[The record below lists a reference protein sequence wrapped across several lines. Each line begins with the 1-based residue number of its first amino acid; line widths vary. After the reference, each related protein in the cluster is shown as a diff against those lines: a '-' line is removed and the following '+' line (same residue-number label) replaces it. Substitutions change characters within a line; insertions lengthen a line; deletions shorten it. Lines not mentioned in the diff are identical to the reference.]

1 MIEVL
6 VSRLGLDSATN
17 SYVVVLQERGGTRL
31 LPIWIGQPEAE
42 SIVRHMHNVKG
53 VRPLT
58 HDLVRNLILGM
69 GAQLRRVQ
77 ITRVEKST
85 YYAELQLQ
93 AGESLVHIDA
103 HDVIGAEE
111 VQLREVGVLLDA
123 RDLHAPEHAT
133 EADDDALAEIMRQ
146 RARALDVLHLH
157 HDRLRFRLPDP
168 DRQQPFSLSFA
179 EDHDEA
185 LVALVHAEARDDDFD
200 HHTVESNPPRARC
213 SSVVRRLSAISC

>member
-53 VRPLT
+53 MRPLT

-69 GAQLRRVQ
+69 GAQLKRVH

-85 YYAELQLQ
+85 YYAELQIQ
-93 AGESLVHIDA
+93 RGETLVHIDA
-103 HDVIGAEE
+103 RPSDSIAIA
-111 VQLREVGVLLDA
+111 LRLAAPIYAADDLLVE
-123 RDLHAPEHAT
+123 P
-133 EADDDALAEIMRQ
+133 ADDDEEEESG
-146 RARALDVLHLH
+146 
-157 HDRLRFRLPDP
+157 DP
-168 DRQQPFSLSFA
+168 PGIGESA
-179 EDHDEA
+179 DEP
-185 LVALVHAEARDDDFD
+185 
-200 HHTVESNPPRARC
+200 ESSETDP
-213 SSVVRRLSAISC
+213 SELSADQLKAYLENLRPEDFGKFNP

>member
-1 MIEVL
+1 MIEVV

-42 SIVRHMHNVKG
+42 SIVRHMHSVKN

-85 YYAELQLQ
+85 YFAELHIQR
-93 AGESLVHIDA
+93 GDTLVHIDA
-103 HDVIGAEE
+103 RPSDSIAIALRLAAPIFAAEE
-111 VQLREVGVLLDA
+111 LLVEPAEDEEEEQSEVPGVGDA
-123 RDLHAPEHAT
+123 EGIEQP
-133 EADDDALAEIMRQ
+133 EAD
-146 RARALDVLHLH
+146 
-157 HDRLRFRLPDP
+157 
-168 DRQQPFSLSFA
+168 
-179 EDHDEA
+179 
-185 LVALVHAEARDDDFD
+185 
-200 HHTVESNPPRARC
+200 ESE
-213 SSVVRRLSAISC
+213 LSAEQLKAYLENLRPEDFGKFNP

>member
-42 SIVRHMHNVKG
+42 SIVRHMHSVKNA
-53 VRPLT
+53 RPLT

-85 YYAELQLQ
+85 YFAELHIQR
-93 AGESLVHIDA
+93 GETLVHIDA
-103 HDVIGAEE
+103 RPSDSIAIA
-111 VQLREVGVLLDA
+111 LRLA
-123 RDLHAPEHAT
+123 APIFA
-133 EADDDALAEIMRQ
+133 
-146 RARALDVLHLH
+146 
-157 HDRLRFRLPDP
+157 
-168 DRQQPFSLSFA
+168 A
-179 EDHDEA
+179 EDLLVEPSEEEDEEQSE
-185 LVALVHAEARDDDFD
+185 VPGVGDSEESEAAGQD
-200 HHTVESNPPRARC
+200 VSE
-213 SSVVRRLSAISC
+213 LSAEQLKAYLENLRPEDFGKFNP